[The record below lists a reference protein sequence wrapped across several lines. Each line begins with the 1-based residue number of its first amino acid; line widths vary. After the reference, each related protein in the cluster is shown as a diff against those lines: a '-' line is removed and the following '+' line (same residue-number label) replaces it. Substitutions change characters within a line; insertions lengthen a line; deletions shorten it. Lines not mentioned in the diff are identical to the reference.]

1 MKVGRRLV
9 LFIGMILLGLLSV
22 GFLFF
27 SIKMVYA
34 DTSTESQNN
43 SETLVSF
50 DVEGISPEFIA
61 FGTETHQFPVPQND
75 GGKTFIGW
83 FLNDIQYTDDKGN
96 LLKSW
101 DIDSSE
107 VILTA
112 GWSGERYIIKTVVDN
127 KTYFYSVTNGWTANL
142 SFCQYG
148 ETLRSG
154 LDQLETDFRK
164 DVKKENYTLDYFSLD
179 GVVFKLSENKIPDLG
194 KDGETFELFP
204 NFTRE
209 IHTIYYDAD
218 GGSVIPKTGTVES
231 GQPSKDVLA
240 KVDVQ
245 KEGYELQGW
254 LITECQGNSDL
265 VGQKLDDYFPDCTIN
280 QGNGSIKLQALW
292 NYKIT
297 YVYPKELDPRR
308 CELLGEIS
316 LLSPG

>member
-127 KTYFYSVTNGWTANL
+127 K
-142 SFCQYG
+142 
-148 ETLRSG
+148 R
-154 LDQLETDFRK
+154 
-164 DVKKENYTLDYFSLD
+164 
-179 GVVFKLSENKIPDLG
+179 
-194 KDGETFELFP
+194 
-204 NFTRE
+204 
-209 IHTIYYDAD
+209 
-218 GGSVIPKTGTVES
+218 
-231 GQPSKDVLA
+231 
-240 KVDVQ
+240 
-245 KEGYELQGW
+245 
-254 LITECQGNSDL
+254 
-265 VGQKLDDYFPDCTIN
+265 
-280 QGNGSIKLQALW
+280 
-292 NYKIT
+292 
-297 YVYPKELDPRR
+297 
-308 CELLGEIS
+308 
-316 LLSPG
+316 